1 MKNIFIF
8 SMVIFRSVPC
18 SCFHTARMTR
28 TTRMVTG
35 SNRLHHK
42 LAQLDTVD
50 IYTRLR
56 IEGRFTAEHVVPRTV
71 SRDPRVRKDMH
82 LIFPT
87 VSLVNSH
94 RSDYK
99 FGDLRNVSD
108 STGISM
114 FVHYETGT
122 LAPWDDSLGYSVLA
136 KSNRLRTF
144 YPVHCSTKGIIARS
158 CAYFF
163 ATYGRNIGSKNTL
176 IDFELMRL
184 WSAEFPAS
192 DQERLRNDRI
202 FHVSKRSNQFVES
215 PEALQGFLDSVTLTR

>member
-8 SMVIFRSVPC
+8 SMILLRSVPC
-18 SCFHTARMTR
+18 SCFHTARMA
-28 TTRMVTG
+28 RMVTG
-35 SNRLHHK
+35 SNPLHRK
-42 LAQLDTVD
+42 LAQLDTLD
-50 IYTRLR
+50 IYTRLC
-56 IEGRFTAEHVVPRTV
+56 IDGRFTAEHIVPRTV
-71 SRDPRVRKDMH
+71 SRDPRVRKDLH
-82 LIFPT
+82 LIYPT

-94 RSDYK
+94 RSNYR

-114 FVHYETGT
+114 FVHYETGA

-144 YPVHCSTKGIIARS
+144 YPVHCRTKGIIARS

-163 ATYGRNIGSKNTL
+163 ATYGKSIGSKNSL

-184 WSAEFPAS
+184 WNSEFPVS
-192 DQERLRNDRI
+192 DDERLRNDKI
-202 FHVSKRSNQFVES
+202 IHASKRSNPFVES
-215 PEALQGFLDSVTLTR
+215 PEALQHFLDSAALFR

>member
-1 MKNIFIF
+1 MILL
-8 SMVIFRSVPC
+8 RSVPC
-18 SCFHTARMTR
+18 SCFHTVRTVC

-35 SNRLHHK
+35 SNPLHRK

-50 IYTRLR
+50 LYTRLC
-56 IEGRFTAEHVVPRTV
+56 IEGRFTAEHIVPRTV
-71 SRDPRVRKDMH
+71 SRDPRVRKDLH
-82 LIFPT
+82 LIYPT

-94 RSDYK
+94 RSSYK

-108 STGISM
+108 STDISM
-114 FVHYETGT
+114 FVHYESGA

-144 YPVHCSTKGIIARS
+144 YPVHCSAKGIIARS

-184 WSAEFPAS
+184 WSAEFPVS
-192 DQERLRNDRI
+192 DQERLRNDKI
-202 FHVSKRSNQFVES
+202 FHMSKRLNQFVEDS
-215 PEALQGFLDSVTLTR
+215 DALQLL